1 MRALQAIQSTL
12 HDRYEDEFNIFGT
25 REPGKI
31 RTYYTGIADLDIK
44 YSVRST
50 MSYAVI
56 RVFLLI
62 MFLSTLYISIDLDR
76 FTIGALYSIVA
87 YVWSFVTATEYIPYL
102 SEKWVEL
109 RDASRRITETLP
121 AEA

>member
-1 MRALQAIQSTL
+1 MRLLENIQVTL
-12 HDRYEDEFNIFGT
+12 HDRYEDEYNVFST
-25 REPGKI
+25 REPVKI
-31 RTYYTGIADLDIK
+31 RSYYDEIADLEIR
-44 YSVRST
+44 YSQRST
-50 MSYAVI
+50 LSYGVV

-109 RDASRRITETLP
+109 RDASRRITEPLP
-121 AEA
+121 TD